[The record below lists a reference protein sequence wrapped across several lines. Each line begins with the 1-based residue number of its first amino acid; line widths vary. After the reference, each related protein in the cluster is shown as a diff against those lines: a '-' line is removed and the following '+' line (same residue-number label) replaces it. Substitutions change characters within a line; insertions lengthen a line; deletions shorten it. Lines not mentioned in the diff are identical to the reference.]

1 MWAKVREF
9 FKDSETIFLAR
20 LQVLAGIIITVL
32 ATFDPSVL
40 APLIGE
46 RWFGPFLLVW
56 GIIAEAARRYRADD
70 LK

>member
-1 MWAKVREF
+1 MWKRLRAWV
-9 FKDSETIFLAR
+9 KDSETIALAR
-20 LQVLAGIIITVL
+20 LQVLAGIVITVL

-46 RWFGPFLLVW
+46 KWFGPFLFAW

-70 LK
+70 L